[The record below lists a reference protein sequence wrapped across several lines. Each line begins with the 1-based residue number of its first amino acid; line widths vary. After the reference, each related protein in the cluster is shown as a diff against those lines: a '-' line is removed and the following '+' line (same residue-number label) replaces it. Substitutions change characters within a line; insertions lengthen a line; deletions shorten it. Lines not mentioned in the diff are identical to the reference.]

1 MKKSDCTKMAE
12 FCHNT
17 RNRVTL
23 KMCDY
28 TGEECEVLREYHQVL
43 LVTECLCNYAACCYC
58 ERDDITGNV
67 KKELDM
73 RCGELKRACEQIH
86 KLVPAEKEYLNC
98 GKIKSMCGRNKKK
111 SSRK

>member
-1 MKKSDCTKMAE
+1 
-12 FCHNT
+12 
-17 RNRVTL
+17 
-23 KMCDY
+23 MCDY

-58 ERDDITGNV
+58 EREDITGNV

>member
-1 MKKSDCTKMAE
+1 MKKSECTKMAE

-28 TGEECEVLREYHQVL
+28 TGKKCEVLREYHQVL

-58 ERDDITGNV
+58 EREDITGNV

>member
-1 MKKSDCTKMAE
+1 MKKSECNKLAE

-28 TGEECEVLREYHQVL
+28 TGEECEALREYHQVL

-58 ERDDITGNV
+58 EREDINDNIRS
-67 KKELDM
+67 ELKM
-73 RCGELKRACEQIH
+73 RCHELKEACEGIQ
-86 KLVPAEKEYLNC
+86 KLVPKEKEYLNC
-98 GKIKSMCGRNKKK
+98 GKIKNICGKKKK
-111 SSRK
+111 SHKK